1 MKPVIKICYLAIIL
15 ILISCSEDKNNKRVT
30 IAFSQCIGNDAW
42 RKTMLEEM
50 KRELSFYSNVRF
62 LYKDANGDN
71 EVQINQIRELA
82 KSDIDILIVSPNE
95 ASPLTPIVDSLFQK
109 NIPVIVTD
117 RKTSSGMY
125 NAYVGADNQEI
136 GEIAGDYIA
145 SIIKHK
151 GNIGIITGLEG
162 SSASIERE
170 KGLNIALKK
179 YPQINLKTRIS
190 GNWEKQNAKELVL
203 SNLEEINTL
212 DVLLAFNDQ
221 MAMGANESISN
232 NKIIIIGVDALP
244 GKNNGLE
251 QISNGKMN
259 ASILYPTGGTESI
272 RTAISII
279 NKLPYNRDN
288 ILGTLVIDKTNAK
301 LLEMQY
307 NKIKD
312 QQNDIDKRQQLII
325 EQTKIYQ
332 NQKSILNIL
341 ISSLVITVVLAAVS
355 ILALKSNWEKNKFLE
370 IKNNEILTQKNKILE
385 MNEKLK
391 ETSELKNNFFTKIS
405 HEFKTPLTLIIAPI
419 EELNKINTFPIEVKS
434 QLERMGR
441 SANKLLSLIGDLLDL
456 NKITSNRIKLN
467 AEYISLDV
475 FIKQILNN
483 FKPLFNKKKIYTSYQ
498 RLTKINSIWIDEYLM
513 EQAISN
519 IISNAVKFTPEG
531 GKIQIIIEENELGD
545 YIHLRIKDNGIGIN
559 KKFLHNLF
567 EPYFQVNA
575 SSTGSGIGLAYVK
588 EIIELHYGQ
597 ITASSKE
604 GLGTT
609 ITLRLLIGDN
619 HLNIEDKARNKQL
632 TQQFENKK
640 LSDNLDEKYFTPIPV
655 INSNSNKFLLI
666 IDDNDEIQAY
676 LKEIFQNE
684 YNLLFA
690 LNYNDAK
697 KVLNENYPDLIIC
710 DVMLPDGNGLD
721 LLTEIK
727 ENPSTFQVP
736 IILLSAVNNQ
746 ETKVEAYK
754 RLVDVYITKPFN
766 ADYLIEIV
774 KSLLIFREQL
784 KEKFSCTNNSIE
796 PGNSM
801 TSIDKKFLTT
811 FQSIVDS
818 NMSNPKLGANYIA
831 SEMNISRIQ
840 LYRKIKQL
848 LNLSI
853 QNYIIEKRL
862 MYSKKLI
869 LEGYNINEIYEK
881 LGFSSATYFT
891 VAFKKRFNVSPSTY
905 KKQSFQ

>member
-619 HLNIEDKARNKQL
+619 HLNVEDKARNKQL

-640 LSDNLDEKYFTPIPV
+640 LSDTLDEKYFTPIPV

-754 RLVDVYITKPFN
+754 RFVDVYITKPFN

-774 KSLLIFREQL
+774 KSLLISREQL

-891 VAFKKRFNVSPSTY
+891 VAFKKRFNLSPSTY